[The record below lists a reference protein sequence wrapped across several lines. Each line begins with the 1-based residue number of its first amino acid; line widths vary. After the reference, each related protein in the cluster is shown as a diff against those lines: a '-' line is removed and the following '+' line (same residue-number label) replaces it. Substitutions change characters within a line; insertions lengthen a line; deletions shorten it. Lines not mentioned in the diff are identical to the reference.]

1 LQVRLL
7 LLPLSSLL
15 LESKELLGLLGL
27 CKGPL
32 SIKVLQLLL
41 VAITLLIELPLELC
55 ISEVSFRLNGVD
67 LLLESL
73 FSFKRLLQSL
83 FERALLG
90 HLRFVE
96 QLVLLEETLL
106 LALKLLISGLQFND
120 LSLGAFLNLFE
131 QLLLLVLKLHELELM
146 SVFKLLLRLRCVL
159 GQPVEGD
166 LEVPLGILAVLLGS
180 VALLLQELEFPFPES
195 LVTIIGI
202 VKVLILAIELSKLF
216 LLSLDLFLDESLVTV
231 ESLHQLLIGIL

>member
-1 LQVRLL
+1 MQVRLL

-27 CKGPL
+27 SEGPL
-32 SIKVLQLLL
+32 SIKVFQFLL

-67 LLLESL
+67 LFLESL

-90 HLRFVE
+90 HFRFVE
-96 QLVLLEETLL
+96 QLILLEEALL

-120 LSLGAFLNLFE
+120 LSLGPLLNLFE
-131 QLLLLVLKLHELELM
+131 QLLLLILKLHELELM
-146 SVFKLLLRLRCVL
+146 SIFKLLLRLRCVL
-159 GQPVEGD
+159 G
-166 LEVPLGILAVLLGS
+166 
-180 VALLLQELEFPFPES
+180 
-195 LVTIIGI
+195 
-202 VKVLILAIELSKLF
+202 
-216 LLSLDLFLDESLVTV
+216 
-231 ESLHQLLIGIL
+231 

>member
-27 CKGPL
+27 SKGSL
-32 SIKVLQLLL
+32 SIKVFQFLL

-67 LLLESL
+67 LFLESL

-90 HLRFVE
+90 HFRFVE
-96 QLVLLEETLL
+96 QLILLEEALL

-120 LSLGAFLNLFE
+120 LSLGPLLNLFE
-131 QLLLLVLKLHELELM
+131 QLLLLILKLHELELM
-146 SVFKLLLRLRCVL
+146 SIFKLLLRLRCVL
-159 GQPVEGD
+159 G
-166 LEVPLGILAVLLGS
+166 
-180 VALLLQELEFPFPES
+180 
-195 LVTIIGI
+195 
-202 VKVLILAIELSKLF
+202 
-216 LLSLDLFLDESLVTV
+216 
-231 ESLHQLLIGIL
+231 